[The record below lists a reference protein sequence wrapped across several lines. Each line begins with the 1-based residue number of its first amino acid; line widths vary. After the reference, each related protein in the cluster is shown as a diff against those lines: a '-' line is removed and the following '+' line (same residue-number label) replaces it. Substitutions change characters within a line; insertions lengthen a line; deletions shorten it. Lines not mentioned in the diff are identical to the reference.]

1 MKLSSRDESR
11 RCKFVMASEMV
22 NVGLRL
28 RCKAQCPKG
37 APYPCSTPAWLA
49 CEGDPG
55 HGLSRCHT
63 RAADGRSRGG
73 CRTFFGRSSLCRSA
87 LGEARSRIL
96 PALRSGFYRR
106 PKRIRVVGKTEPRES
121 HGAGERGGWHLVF
134 RIQPARRA
142 RSTVLRER
150 LDLQRAEEV

>member
-1 MKLSSRDESR
+1 M
-11 RCKFVMASEMV
+11 
-22 NVGLRL
+22 
-28 RCKAQCPKG
+28 P
-37 APYPCSTPAWLA
+37 PYPCSTPAWLV

-73 CRTFFGRSSLCRSA
+73 CRTVF
-87 LGEARSRIL
+87 GEARSRIL

-134 RIQPARRA
+134 RIQTARRA